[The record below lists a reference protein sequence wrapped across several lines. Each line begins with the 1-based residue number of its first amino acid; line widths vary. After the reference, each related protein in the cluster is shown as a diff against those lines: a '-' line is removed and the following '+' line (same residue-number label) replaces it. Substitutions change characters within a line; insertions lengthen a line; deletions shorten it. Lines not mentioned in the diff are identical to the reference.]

1 MTQNEFLLKHLR
13 SGKSITSLQ
22 AHKLGI
28 TSLAKRIC
36 EIESTNQ
43 NWKRKNQIKKIWKTV
58 KTRYGKGKTRVIEYS
73 I

>member
-36 EIESTNQ
+36 EIE
-43 NWKRKNQIKKIWKTV
+43 RKYCYGLDLIDRKWITV
-58 KTRYGKGKTRVIEYS
+58 KTRYGNGKTRVIEYS